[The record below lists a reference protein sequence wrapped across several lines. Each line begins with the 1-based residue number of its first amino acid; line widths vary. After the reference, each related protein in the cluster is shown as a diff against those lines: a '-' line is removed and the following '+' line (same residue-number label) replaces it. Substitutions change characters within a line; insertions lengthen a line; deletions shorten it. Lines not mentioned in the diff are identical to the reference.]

1 MCANSRCWYKEIELK
16 ITFNVPDMSCTNCAM
31 HLESLEDDLPG
42 VQRIEA
48 SYRNLR
54 MVVEYDE
61 SKISIEQIISAAN
74 KIGYHPEAV

>member
-1 MCANSRCWYKEIELK
+1 MK
-16 ITFNVPDMSCTNCAM
+16 ITLKVPDMSCSNCAM
-31 HLESLEDDLPG
+31 HLEGLEDDLPG

-61 SKISIEQIISAAN
+61 SKVSIEQIISAAN
-74 KIGYHPEAV
+74 NIGYHPEAV